1 MMVVGTVLFVLVF
14 FLWRRESAGLVVV
27 IVIGAV
33 VFSAGWALRMAD
45 RTSCITCA
53 RCGWR
58 GTRRRWRRE
67 GCCPACGGYFH
78 WR

>member
-1 MMVVGTVLFVLVF
+1 MMVLGIGLFVLAF
-14 FLWRRESAGLVVV
+14 FLWKKESPGLVAV
-27 IVIGAV
+27 IVVGAI
-33 VFSAGWALRMAD
+33 SISSGWGLRMVD

-58 GTRRRWRRE
+58 GTKRRWRRE
-67 GCCPACGGYFH
+67 GCCPACGGYLH